1 MTRTCW
7 QSPGV
12 EADYDG
18 GTLGFDDA
26 VMIAEKAGLAA
37 LLYTS
42 PSHSPTA
49 PRWRVLCPASG
60 PLAPGMR
67 DRLMARLNGLYGG
80 VFADES
86 WALSQ
91 SYFFGRVNDAQPPQ
105 TAIVEGAPIDELDE
119 LDHIARGK
127 PDTINPAG
135 NGGNG
140 AQRGPLDEQALL
152 EAIIGGTDFHRACV
166 RLLGRWAQRG
176 MPMMEAQQRL
186 VTAFECVMPPDRD
199 QRWRTR
205 FNDIPR
211 CVLGIYDKEA
221 GKQDNVVEF
230 KISSTS
236 TGANATPETDQQ
248 IPPQDAEAVDD
259 ADDIKLYDA
268 SDLSKEA
275 LPPREWLLGNVF
287 CRQFLSSLLG
297 SGGVGKT
304 AIRILQAL
312 AVATGR
318 NLTDEHVH
326 QRCPVLFL
334 SFEDGVLELKRRV
347 RAAMLHHHISDDEV
361 RGWFKYATITGHK
374 LAETDRRQK
383 IVPGDL
389 PHWLR
394 ATIRKTGAGLVVF
407 DPFIKTHGV
416 SENDNSAMDQVCA
429 MLADLA
435 VELNFAGA
443 TPHSQGCRRAG

>member
-1 MTRTCW
+1 
-7 QSPGV
+7 
-12 EADYDG
+12 
-18 GTLGFDDA
+18 
-26 VMIAEKAGLAA
+26 
-37 LLYTS
+37 
-42 PSHSPTA
+42 
-49 PRWRVLCPASG
+49 
-60 PLAPGMR
+60 
-67 DRLMARLNGLYGG
+67 
-80 VFADES
+80 
-86 WALSQ
+86 
-91 SYFFGRVNDAQPPQ
+91 
-105 TAIVEGAPIDELDE
+105 
-119 LDHIARGK
+119 
-127 PDTINPAG
+127 
-135 NGGNG
+135 
-140 AQRGPLDEQALL
+140 
-152 EAIIGGTDFHRACV
+152 
-166 RLLGRWAQRG
+166 
-176 MPMMEAQQRL
+176 MMEAQQRL